1 MEVIVMTKIAGIMF
15 LMAGLAGLAL
25 ADSVIGVPEIPAGSA
40 GSALALLTGAALVIR
55 GRRKK

>member
-1 MEVIVMTKIAGIMF
+1 MTKIAGIMF

>member
-1 MEVIVMTKIAGIMF
+1 MTKIAGMMF
-15 LMAGLAGLAL
+15 LMAGLAGFAL
-25 ADSVIGVPEIPAGSA
+25 ADIHVVPEVSAGSA